1 MARID
6 ELNELSTK
14 LNAIVDEFYEG
25 LGLDRHA
32 IMLDAVRYL
41 LSENAIH
48 IGAGNRQM
56 EQLYR
61 AGEKVL
67 IKKNDNK

>member
-1 MARID
+1 MIKKQHMARID

-32 IMLDAVRYL
+32 IMLDAVR
-41 LSENAIH
+41 
-48 IGAGNRQM
+48 
-56 EQLYR
+56 
-61 AGEKVL
+61 
-67 IKKNDNK
+67 